1 MEEKESVRG
10 EWDTAY
16 FDSAKRLWS
25 YKREVKGIETDR
37 LFLASA
43 GLSQPAANWMLSRA
57 PLLS

>member
-37 LFLASA
+37 LF
-43 GLSQPAANWMLSRA
+43 
-57 PLLS
+57 